1 MHKFGGVI
9 LSGFYENFVR
19 LCAEKPVSES
29 GAAKAI
35 GLSNAAASHW
45 RAGKLPSRTTQIKL
59 ADYFGVTV
67 EDLLSEQKE
76 TADPNVGGREKV
88 LSQFAD
94 KITELSPEN
103 QARLDDFL
111 DYLLDRQRE
120 SSQE

>member
-1 MHKFGGVI
+1 M
-9 LSGFYENFVR
+9 
-19 LCAEKPVSES
+19 
-29 GAAKAI
+29 
-35 GLSNAAASHW
+35 GLS
-45 RAGKLPSRTTQIKL
+45 KTTVSRWKNGGGLTDANVIRV

-67 EDLLSEQKE
+67 EDLLAEQKE
-76 TADPNVGGREKV
+76 TADPKVGGREKV

-111 DYLLDRQRE
+111 DYLLDRQKE

>member
-1 MHKFGGVI
+1 M
-9 LSGFYENFVR
+9 SGFYENFVR

-45 RAGKLPSRTTQIKL
+45 RTGKLPSRTTQIKL

-76 TADPNVGGREKV
+76 TADPKAGGGGES
-88 LSQFAD
+88 LED
-94 KITELSPEN
+94 IIPGYDLLTEQN
-103 QARLDDFL
+103 KARLR
-111 DYLLDRQRE
+111 DYAAVLLAAQRNG
-120 SSQE
+120 

>member
-1 MHKFGGVI
+1 MALALGMQKSAVTRWKNGGGPNSSTVHKV
-9 LSGFYENFVR
+9 
-19 LCAEKPVSES
+19 
-29 GAAKAI
+29 
-35 GLSNAAASHW
+35 
-45 RAGKLPSRTTQIKL
+45 

-76 TADPNVGGREKV
+76 TADPKVGGREKV